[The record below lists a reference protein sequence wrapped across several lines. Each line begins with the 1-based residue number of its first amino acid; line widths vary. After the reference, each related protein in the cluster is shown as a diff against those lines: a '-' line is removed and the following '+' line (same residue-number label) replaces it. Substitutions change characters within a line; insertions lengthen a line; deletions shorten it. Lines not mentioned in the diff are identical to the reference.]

1 MSLKLYRPGPHGLE
15 PNPAAQRTW
24 RGRLVSRRWHP
35 AALENPELNPTSSRM
50 AVLFWVVLATL
61 TFFLIV
67 VGYGT
72 GFWG

>member
-15 PNPAAQRTW
+15 PNPAAQRSW
-24 RGRLVSRRWHP
+24 RGRLVSRRWHA
-35 AALENPELNPTSSRM
+35 AALENPEQAPTSTRM
-50 AVLFWVVLATL
+50 AVLFWVFLAAL
-61 TFFLIV
+61 TFVLIV